1 MKFSH
6 ENVKFVL
13 QKLGT
18 QMQIAEKLGYSR
30 SYIGLIMAG
39 KATITI
45 GFIMKV
51 CEVTGHDI
59 SLFVIDEN
67 NKVAEL
73 EVIKEKLAE
82 VETENKTLR
91 QQVDE
96 LKNKLIAAMSKQLG
110 IF

>member
-67 NKVAEL
+67 NKTTEIDIL
-73 EVIKEKLAE
+73 KEKIEASE
-82 VETENKTLR
+82 KENQTLR